1 MNAIL
6 HVAFRHSIHSR
17 NSIWLIPLLALLFA
31 LLLVL
36 VVSACSDTSFDLTV
50 GAVVSGSSASTSTSY
65 NVAYYSTLPGVC
77 SSGGYYQT
85 QYSQSKIDWSL
96 LHPGEQ
102 ETDHSYGAGTVGLWS
117 YTNTTSSTCANP
129 LPYAISKLGGG
140 CIVTPVKMD
149 SPSGETTNPSLVGSA
164 PLGAIALVLLVYR
177 MKSDDE
183 DEDQENRSFL
193 SDSSRS

>member
-6 HVAFRHSIHSR
+6 TAKVRHSKPSR
-17 NSIWLIPLLALLFA
+17 NRVWLLSLLALLFA
-31 LLLVL
+31 LLFVPI
-36 VVSACSDTSFDLTV
+36 VSACSDTSFDLTV

-96 LHPGEQ
+96 LYPGQQ
-102 ETDHSYGAGTVGLWS
+102 ETDYSYGAGTVGLWS

-140 CIVTPVKMD
+140 CIVTPV
-149 SPSGETTNPSLVGSA
+149 STSI
-164 PLGAIALVLLVYR
+164 PLGVTPIPGLAG
-177 MKSDDE
+177 
-183 DEDQENRSFL
+183 
-193 SDSSRS
+193 